1 MSCRA
6 EAVEFWNTEIGRWVE
21 GDDRLHPDLE
31 RWRAAYAGRGDGA
44 VDLSVFPEPYIGP
57 LRSEHIPALV
67 MLGLN
72 PGAAAPQFQG
82 IDGIYT
88 ERIRQSSYGEWAAG
102 GPYSDAVWE
111 SANGRNRYHQN
122 RLTFARR
129 LHQDASIQASDLLY
143 VELYP
148 FHSKRVTGPIAPPP
162 DLLTRFIL
170 DPIAEL
176 EVPFVFAFGKPWLA
190 AATILGL
197 GEGRRVPVDWATP
210 SRDARSYPLTDHQS
224 LIVVTQHGYAG
235 PPGATDTEAL
245 VAAIG
250 DVH

>member
-143 VELYP
+143 VEL
-148 FHSKRVTGPIAPPP
+148 I
-162 DLLTRFIL
+162 RFTPRGL
-170 DPIAEL
+170 PGRL
-176 EVPFVFAFGKPWLA
+176 RRRRTCSLA
-190 AATILGL
+190 SSS
-197 GEGRRVPVDWATP
+197 TP
-210 SRDARSYPLTDHQS
+210 SPNSRSLSCSHS
-224 LIVVTQHGYAG
+224 ANRG
-235 PPGATDTEAL
+235 
-245 VAAIG
+245 
-250 DVH
+250 